1 MVNGM
6 EGIIIMKMMRRVD
19 RKMEDGAAFELL
31 KNGEYGILS
40 TCGEEN
46 QPYGVPV
53 SYVVIDNSIYIHCAM
68 VGSKID
74 NINANSKVS
83 FTVVGK
89 TKVLQDKF
97 STEYESV
104 IVMGTAS
111 IASEDE
117 RTEPLLEFINK
128 YSHEF
133 LKEGRE
139 YVERAKN
146 KTNIIKIKIESITGK
161 HRV

>member
-1 MVNGM
+1 MRT
-6 EGIIIMKMMRRVD
+6 MRRVD

-40 TCGEEN
+40 TCGEKN

-53 SYVVIDNSIYIHCAM
+53 NYVVIDNSIYIHCAII
-68 VGSKID
+68 GSKID
-74 NINANSKVS
+74 NINENNKVS
-83 FTVVGK
+83 FTVIGK

-104 IVMGTAS
+104 IVMGVAS
-111 IASEDE
+111 IIPEEERSES
-117 RTEPLLEFINK
+117 LLEFINK
-128 YSHEF
+128 YSPEY

-139 YVERAKN
+139 YIERAKN
-146 KTNIIKIKIESITGK
+146 KTNIIKIEIENITGK
-161 HRV
+161 HRI

>member
-1 MVNGM
+1 MRT
-6 EGIIIMKMMRRVD
+6 MRRIE

-31 KNGEYGILS
+31 KNSEYGILS

-53 SYVVIDNSIYIHCAM
+53 SYVVLDNSIYIHCAM

-111 IASEDE
+111 ILSEQE

-128 YSHEF
+128 YSPEY
-133 LKEGRE
+133 LKEGSE
-139 YVERAKN
+139 YVEKAKN
-146 KTNIIKIKIESITGK
+146 KTNIIKIEIESITGK
-161 HRV
+161 HRL

>member
-1 MVNGM
+1 MRT
-6 EGIIIMKMMRRVD
+6 MRRVD
-19 RKMEDGAAFELL
+19 RKMEDGDAFELL
-31 KNGEYGILS
+31 KKGEYGILS

-53 SYVVIDNSIYIHCAM
+53 NYVVIGNSIYIHCAM

-74 NINANSKVS
+74 NINANNKVS

-89 TKVLQDKF
+89 TKVLKDKF

-104 IVMGTAS
+104 IVMGTAA
-111 IASEDE
+111 IVSEAE
-117 RTEPLLEFINK
+117 RTEPLLEFISK
-128 YSHEF
+128 YSPEY
-133 LKEGRE
+133 LNEGRE

-146 KTNIIKIKIESITGK
+146 KTNIIKIEIESITGK
-161 HRV
+161 HRI

>member
-1 MVNGM
+1 MRT
-6 EGIIIMKMMRRVD
+6 MRRMD

-31 KNGEYGILS
+31 KKGEYGILS
-40 TCGEEN
+40 TCGKEN

-53 SYVVIDNSIYIHCAM
+53 NYVVIDNSIYIHCAL

-74 NINANSKVS
+74 NINANNKVS

-104 IVMGTAS
+104 IVMGVAS
-111 IASEDE
+111 IIPEEE

-128 YSHEF
+128 YSPEY

-139 YVERAKN
+139 YIERAKN
-146 KTNIIKIKIESITGK
+146 KTNIIKIVIESITGK
-161 HRV
+161 HRL